1 MTLSPHPEDR
11 ASLTASPP
19 APSLRPALSP
29 LALKLLVTAFLLA
42 TANATFWDR
51 FTSLMG
57 DRPLMIAGGGVIAY
71 AAILFCIS
79 VFTLPGLVRPVLA
92 MSLVLGAV
100 ASLAVG
106 LLLEYA
112 RPIVRVHGER
122 AAKRLRKAHP
132 TIAPPPPPPPE
143 V

>member
-1 MTLSPHPEDR
+1 MTSPD
-11 ASLTASPP
+11 
-19 APSLRPALSP
+19 
-29 LALKLLVTAFLLA
+29 
-42 TANATFWDR
+42 D
-51 FTSLMG
+51 TSLSGRLLTLMG
-57 DRPLMIAGGGVIAY
+57 VGGVTSGVADSVLSRST
-71 AAILFCIS
+71 AIL
-79 VFTLPGLVRPVLA
+79 
-92 MSLVLGAV
+92 LGAV